1 MDNARDADCGFGAWI
16 AKDMVDSPIVDW
28 WPESLSV
35 EDQLSSLTT
44 PGRLGRLERAPDVRG
59 SEEVGK
65 RDFWVTPVKPAL
77 VAQRH
82 QQVLIA
88 EAVKHEHLGD
98 RRREQFHRDGIGLQA
113 FDVLRQILVIDPYV
127 PSLSRDKRVL
137 QSDPVCGAVVF
148 CPHRRG

>member
-1 MDNARDADCGFGAWI
+1 MDNAKDADCGFAAWI
-16 AKDMVDSPIVDW
+16 AKDMVDSPFVDW

-35 EDQLSSLTT
+35 EDQLSSLTI

-65 RDFWVTPVKPAL
+65 RDLWVTLAKPPS

-82 QQVLIA
+82 LQVLIV
-88 EAVKHEHLGD
+88 EAVKDEHFGD

-113 FDVLRQILVIDPYV
+113 FDILRQILVIDPYV
-127 PSLSRDKRVL
+127 PRLSRDERVL
-137 QSDPVCGAVVF
+137 QSDSVCGAVVF